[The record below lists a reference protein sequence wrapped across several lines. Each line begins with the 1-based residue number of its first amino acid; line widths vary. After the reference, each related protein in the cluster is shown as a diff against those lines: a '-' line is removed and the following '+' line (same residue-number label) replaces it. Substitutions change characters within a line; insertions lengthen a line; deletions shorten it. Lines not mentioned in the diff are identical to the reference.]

1 ILRDLARKIIAGT
14 DFEAARSWPIGL
26 EFINRESNKGGA
38 VRFLKERTGA
48 DLLVTVGDYEND
60 IPMLKE
66 ADIGFAVANAID
78 EVKAAADRVT
88 KATCAEGAV
97 AEIIGEIE
105 KIRRC

>member
-1 ILRDLARKIIAGT
+1 MK
-14 DFEAARSWPIGL
+14 EPIGL
-26 EFINRESNKGGA
+26 EFINRESDKGGA

-60 IPMLKE
+60 IPMLEE
-66 ADIGFAVANAID
+66 ADIGYAVANAID

-88 KATCAEGAV
+88 EWKNSEGAV

-105 KIRRC
+105 KIRRK